1 MHMAS
6 KVNNNMSVG
15 DEMNTQMRSSGMKM
29 FFHSGYTETVLFL
42 EVKLDKVG

>member
-6 KVNNNMSVG
+6 NVNNNMSVD
-15 DEMNTQMRSSGMKM
+15 DEMNTQMKSSGMKM